1 MHQNALYSSVL
12 LAICDSRTRRA
23 AITTPR
29 RHAVGKKRRETR
41 GRFDRSYY
49 PWPRHTLNETGRY
62 PFAGNKVLMV
72 ATSTLILPKVV
83 NEISKTS
90 CFSSFR
96 IRPYIGLS
104 KSIRTSIYIL
114 ATHYD
119 SRSTER
125 LSIVTRAVF
134 TLIYLLL
141 NLYGEIRFKG
151 CYAKKLKTTVD
162 LNFDARIFM
171 YLPKCSF
178 M

>member
-1 MHQNALYSSVL
+1 MHQKRASLIG
-12 LAICDSRTRRA
+12 ATRLFVTRERA
-23 AITTPR
+23 APPSPHLATSR
-29 RHAVGKKRRETR
+29 SGGKKEEKPRGPFAVRAVR
-41 GRFDRSYY
+41 GRD
-49 PWPRHTLNETGRY
+49 TLSKRNRKI

-96 IRPYIGLS
+96 IRPYVRLG

-125 LSIVTRAVF
+125 LSIFTRAVF
-134 TLIYLLL
+134 TLICLFL
-141 NLYGEIRFKG
+141 NLSGEIPR
-151 CYAKKLKTTVD
+151 
-162 LNFDARIFM
+162 
-171 YLPKCSF
+171 
-178 M
+178 